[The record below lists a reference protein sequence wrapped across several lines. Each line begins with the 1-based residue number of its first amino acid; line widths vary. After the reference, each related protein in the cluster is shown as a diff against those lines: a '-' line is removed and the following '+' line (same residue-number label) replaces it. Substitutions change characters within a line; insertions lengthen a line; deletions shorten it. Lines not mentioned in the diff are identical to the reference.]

1 MLHLSEG
8 ETRRQQSGVSWA
20 HGPLLLPP
28 SSRRHRQSN
37 YEWHVSIA
45 QRQDKCLLILLMP
58 GDCLPTRLLP
68 NSRVRL
74 SSLQKEPLLGSY
86 SFNYREYEL
95 YEYNE
100 ISGRSSL
107 QMLIDYSFHQL

>member
-37 YEWHVSIA
+37 FEWHVSIA
-45 QRQDKCLLILLMP
+45 QRQDKCLLIILMP

-68 NSRVRL
+68 SSRVRL
-74 SSLQKEPLLGSY
+74 FSLLREPSFGLYSCSS
-86 SFNYREYEL
+86 REYEL
-95 YEYNE
+95 YE
-100 ISGRSSL
+100 
-107 QMLIDYSFHQL
+107 